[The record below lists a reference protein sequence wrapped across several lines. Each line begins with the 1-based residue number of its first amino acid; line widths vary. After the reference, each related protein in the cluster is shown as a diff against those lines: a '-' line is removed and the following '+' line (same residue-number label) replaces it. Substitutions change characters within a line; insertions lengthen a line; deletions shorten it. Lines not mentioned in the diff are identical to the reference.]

1 MKNKIFYIIW
11 FIVLIIFLLIIYII
25 YNFLYKWKISE
36 NYFLNNKINIENNIK
51 IILDNDIKYI
61 WFNKVYDKENQISKI
76 DWIIF
81 DNNQYSN
88 CWNWII
94 KISRNCSPDLYC
106 NFLVYDINW
115 FIEKLPIWT
124 IRKLDNNF
132 IIHENSEWFNTND
145 SFCKLDY

>member
-115 FIEKLPIWT
+115 FNEKLPIWT